1 MSAEVAGIE
10 RDIQTTQR
18 PLAGS
23 AAELI
28 DAPPVVSRKLA
39 RSFLRKTQ
47 SERRL
52 RGGVLYNPRGII
64 ANLNKVVKAAS
75 SINILQQAREIVPSH
90 RLLIALERRPVRLI
104 PHRANVRRQQL
115 GRLEQPKKKKK
126 ATEHLDFA
134 FINHDDR
141 RMLTILFLGD
151 IVGEPGRSAVISRL
165 PELKEKYGVDFII
178 VNGENAAGGR
188 GITGKITIDLLRSGV
203 SVITTGDHIWDQKE
217 ISAFIE
223 TEPRLLRP
231 INYPEG
237 APGHGLIVLETTK
250 GKVGV
255 INVQCRTFMLPI
267 LENPFRAVE
276 AAATKMRNET
286 ANIIVDVHGETT
298 SEKIALGRFLDGE
311 VSAVL
316 GTHTHVQTADEQIF
330 PGGTAFL
337 CDAGMCGPVN
347 SIIGRAVEPIVQRF
361 MSNLP
366 AQFPVAAGEVRLR
379 GALIEIDE
387 TTGRAVRITR
397 VDEPAAITSGE
408 TQSAAVVEN
417 EYKNEQENG

>member
-1 MSAEVAGIE
+1 
-10 RDIQTTQR
+10 
-18 PLAGS
+18 
-23 AAELI
+23 
-28 DAPPVVSRKLA
+28 
-39 RSFLRKTQ
+39 
-47 SERRL
+47 
-52 RGGVLYNPRGII
+52 
-64 ANLNKVVKAAS
+64 
-75 SINILQQAREIVPSH
+75 
-90 RLLIALERRPVRLI
+90 
-104 PHRANVRRQQL
+104 
-115 GRLEQPKKKKK
+115 
-126 ATEHLDFA
+126 
-134 FINHDDR
+134 
-141 RMLTILFLGD
+141 MLTILFLGD

-217 ISAFIE
+217 ISTFIE

-231 INYPEG
+231 INYPAG
-237 APGHGLIVLETTK
+237 APGQGSIVLETAR

-267 LENPFRAVE
+267 LENPFRVMQAAVE
-276 AAATKMRNET
+276 KMRAET
-286 ANIIVDVHGETT
+286 PVIVVDVHGETT
-298 SEKIALGRFLDGE
+298 SEKIALGRFLDGK

-361 MSNLP
+361 ISNLP
-366 AQFPVAAGEVRLR
+366 AQFPVAYGEVRLR
-379 GALIEIDE
+379 GALVEIDE
-387 TTGRAVRITR
+387 TTGRALHISRI
-397 VDEPAAITSGE
+397 DEAATASSGE
-408 TQSAAVVEN
+408 SQSEATLEN
-417 EYKNEQENG
+417 EYKEEQENG